1 MSEHQS
7 NSSVKIKTKLQVC
20 LFAAQQPLAD
30 SIAKLTDSD
39 CYELNC
45 FNLMEDLIN
54 FAIKYYEQIDC
65 LVLSIGNELK
75 SGLKRL
81 RQSEVLL
88 PTVIIEAEP
97 VDMAFETKD
106 LNDYLTDLKISE
118 IYHKAEI
125 RLYPTQLKEINTYV
139 QLAISKFITLAV
151 ENESDRLKPQETIKK
166 SLVAQQRRLSNKLK
180 QRLSYMGL
188 FYKRNS
194 ESFWLNLP
202 PEEQQKLD
210 RKIRQ
215 SYRQILLTYF
225 DENSS
230 IDRLID
236 EFVDRAFFADIST
249 SQIIEI
255 HMDLIDNFAYQLKIE
270 GRSDDILLDY
280 RLPLIDIVSHLCE
293 MYRRSIPKSDVSMN
307 LLFAVK

>member
-7 NSSVKIKTKLQVC
+7 NSSVKTKTKLQVC

-30 SIAKLTDSD
+30 SIAKLTNGD

-45 FNLMEDLIN
+45 FNLIEDFIN
-54 FAIKYYEQIDC
+54 FATKYYERIDC
-65 LVLSIGNELK
+65 LVLSVGNGLK

-81 RQSEVLL
+81 RQAEILL
-88 PTVIIEAEP
+88 PTVIIEAEL
-97 VDMAFETKD
+97 VDMAFATKD
-106 LNDYLTDLKISE
+106 LNDYLTDSKISE

-139 QLAISKFITLAV
+139 QLAINKFITLAA
-151 ENESDRLKPQETIKK
+151 ENEGDRHKPQETIKK
-166 SLVAQQRRLSNKLK
+166 SLVAQQRRLSDKLK

-188 FYKRNS
+188 FYKRNP
-194 ESFWLNLP
+194 ESFWLNLS
-202 PEEQQKLD
+202 PEQQQKLD
-210 RKIRQ
+210 RQIRQ

-230 IDRLID
+230 TNHLID

-255 HMDLIDNFAYQLKIE
+255 HMDLIDNFAYQLRIE